1 MKTFAKTF
9 AFPLAVGVA
18 LSSPALAAGNAPVR
32 IDSGLI
38 SGTST
43 AVPEVRAYRGVPFAA
58 APVGDLRWR
67 APAPVQPW
75 QGVRAAD
82 RPGNICPQLLPTDDG
97 AETAIGGLTVAED
110 CLNLDVWTGA
120 RKAGDHRPVMVW
132 FHGGGRGAGGASQ
145 ALFDGAALAKK
156 GVVVVTVNYRGGPL
170 GLLATPELSQENGH
184 QSSGNYGLLDDI
196 AALQWVQ
203 RNIAAFGGDPKNV
216 TIFGQSFGSGSA
228 HFLSLSPL
236 AKGLFHRMI
245 NESHALYPRD
255 PTLMQVAMKYMP
267 LKDAE
272 ADGQSFMKI
281 AGATSMAQMRRMPWQ
296 DLVTAFG
303 KSTSS
308 LLWTYVVDGYVL
320 PRNFSESYA
329 AGEQA
334 DVEEIGGENHDEN
347 GAAPDSAFDLV
358 ASGMANKPAS
368 TAFLGLTAWQAFV
381 HKRYGAMADEFLTLY
396 PATNDREAFASANTS
411 IRDNQ
416 KISPWMWAGEFTKN
430 RSKPVWLYFFTK
442 APPGPKHD
450 LTGVY
455 HGADIRYTFNNPTA
469 IWGPQDRRIA
479 DIMSSYWVN
488 FARTGNPNGPGLPL
502 WHAYDGHKEQTMEL
516 GGHFAPIPL
525 ADKAKLDFWR
535 RFYATQ
541 PAH

>member
-1 MKTFAKTF
+1 MKTFACS
-9 AFPLAVGVA
+9 LALTLG
-18 LSSPALAAGNAPVR
+18 LALAAPACAAGSGPVT
-32 IDSGLI
+32 IDSGQI

-43 AVPEVRAYRGVPFAA
+43 AVPAVTAYLGIPYAA

-67 APAPVQPW
+67 APRPVQPW
-75 QGVRAAD
+75 QGVRTAD
-82 RPGNICPQLLPTDDG
+82 KPGTICPQITQTDG
-97 AETAIGGLTVAED
+97 SAETDIKDRVIGED
-110 CLNLDVWTGA
+110 CLNLDVWSGG
-120 RKAGDHRPVMVW
+120 RKGQHRAVMVW
-132 FHGGGRGAGGASQ
+132 FHGGGRGAGASTQ
-145 ALFDGAALAKK
+145 PLFNGAALAKK

-170 GLLATPELSQENGH
+170 GLLATPELSAESGH
-184 QSSGNYGLLDDI
+184 NVSGNYGLMDDI
-196 AALQWVQ
+196 AALEWVQ

-255 PTLMQVAMKYMP
+255 PTMMQVAMKYMP
-267 LKDAE
+267 LKAAE
-272 ADGQSFMKI
+272 ADGQSYMKI
-281 AGATSMAQMRRMPWQ
+281 AGATSLAQLRAMPWQ
-296 DLVTAFG
+296 DLVRAFD

-320 PRNFSESYA
+320 PRNFAESYA
-329 AGEQA
+329 AGTQA

-358 ASGMANKPAS
+358 ASGKAKKPAS
-368 TAFLGLTAWQAFV
+368 TAFLGLDGYLAHV
-381 HKRYGAMADEFLTLY
+381 RKRYGAMADEFLKLY
-396 PATNDREAFASANTS
+396 PATTDREAFASANAS

-416 KISPWMWAGEFTKN
+416 RISPWMWAGEFTRN
-430 RSKPVWLYFFTK
+430 RTKPVYLYFFTK

-455 HGADIRYTFNNPTA
+455 HGADLRYTFNNPTD
-469 IWGPQDRRIA
+469 IWGAQDRHIA

-488 FARTGNPNGPGLPL
+488 FANTGNPNGPGLPH
-502 WHAYDGHKEQTMEL
+502 WEAYDGKKEQTMEL
-516 GGHFAPIPL
+516 GGRFGPIPL
-525 ADKAKLDFWR
+525 ADPVKLDFWR